1 MGRYPVKAITF
12 SITFSITLSVAF
24 WVPFPVT
31 FSASEHRSG
40 ITVWNTIAVLSRQ
53 RFKQPWETA
62 AGR

>member
-1 MGRYPVKAITF
+1 MGRYLVKA
-12 SITFSITLSVAF
+12 ITFSITLSVAF